1 MPPRRRWRFT
11 LPVLTLAPS
20 PRRLSVAFLALA
32 VVFGLFGVR
41 LVYAQGLWAAE
52 YSSAAADERTLQIA
66 LPSVRGPIMDTNGVP
81 LATTVDAVNVVVDQ
95 QALSNPAAA
104 ALQLSS
110 LLDRD
115 PAQLQKA
122 MTGSDLYVRLKRDVD
137 GATWAKIRD
146 LGITGIYSEPSVER
160 AYPAGAVAGNII
172 GFIGHDER
180 QGPDEPKAGQ
190 NGLEQSY
197 EDVLAGKPGSLR
209 YERDGAGRA
218 IPLAGQTRVD
228 PVPGRGLRLTIDR
241 DIQWFTEQVLA
252 AKVKEAAA
260 VAGSAIVLD
269 PRTGDILA
277 LADAPHVNPANPDG
291 SNEDDRGSRAVNAPY
306 EPGSVQ
312 KPLTLA
318 AAVDSGA
325 VDADQVFVVPDAI
338 ERDGWPR
345 PIKDFAPHEDWR
357 LTPAGIL
364 AKSSNVG
371 TIKVAE
377 RMDKDL
383 MRDYLVKFG
392 YADPPGIGMPGEVAY
407 LPEDWSDLRR
417 DTISYGQGV
426 ATTIIQL
433 ASAYGAI
440 ANDGLRMPPRLVD
453 AVVDPDGTER
463 LVPHTEPVQVVAP
476 QTAQDV
482 TTMMEAV
489 VGEGGTGSNV
499 VVDGYRL
506 AGKTGTAQIIDVNDQ
521 VVGFDATFAG
531 FAPADD
537 PQLVVVVSIHKPK
550 QGRYGGQL
558 GGPVFAD
565 IMDFALPRLGI
576 PPSGAPAPKV
586 AIFGDEQ

>member
-1 MPPRRRWRFT
+1 
-11 LPVLTLAPS
+11 VLALAPS
-20 PRRLSVAFLALA
+20 PRRLSAAFLALA
-32 VVFGLFGVR
+32 VVLGLFGVR
-41 LVYAQGLWAAE
+41 LVYAQGVWAAK
-52 YSSAAADERTLQIA
+52 YSSQASEERTLQIS
-66 LPSVRGPIMDTNGVP
+66 LPSTRGPILDTNGVP

-95 QALSNPAAA
+95 RALSNPAAA

-110 LLDRD
+110 LLGRD
-115 PAQLQKA
+115 PARLQQDL
-122 MTGSDLYVRLKRDVD
+122 TGDELYWRLKRDVD

-160 AYPAGAVAGNII
+160 AYPAGDVAGNII
-172 GFIGHDER
+172 GFIGHDEQ
-180 QGPDEPKAGQ
+180 QGPDDPKAGQ
-190 NGLEQSY
+190 FGLEQSY
-197 EDVLAGKPGSLR
+197 EDVLAGQPGSLR
-209 YERDGAGRA
+209 YERDAGGRA
-218 IPLAGQTRVD
+218 IPLADQTRVD

-241 DIQWFTEQVLA
+241 DIQWFAEQVLS

-277 LADAPHVNPANPDG
+277 FAEAPHVDPANPAASD
-291 SNEDDRGSRAVNAPY
+291 EEDRGSRAIAETY

-312 KPLTLA
+312 KPLTMA

-325 VDADQVFVVPDAI
+325 VDPDDVFLVPDSI
-338 ERDGWPR
+338 PREGWPQ
-345 PIKDFAPHEDWR
+345 PINDFAPHEDWQ

-377 RMDKDL
+377 RMDKDV

-392 YADPPGIGMPGEVAY
+392 YADPPGIGMPNESAS
-407 LPEDWSDLRR
+407 LPENWSDLRR

-426 ATTIIQL
+426 ATTIVQL

-440 ANDGLRMPPRLVD
+440 ANDGLRMPARLVD
-453 AVVDPDGTER
+453 AIVDPDGTER
-463 LVPHTEPVQVVAP
+463 LVPHTEPVQVVRP
-476 QTAQDV
+476 ETAQDV

-489 VGEGGTGSNV
+489 VADGGTASNV

-506 AGKTGTAQIIDVNDQ
+506 AAKTGTAEILNAAGQ
-521 VVGFDATFAG
+521 VVGYDATFAG

-565 IMDFALPRLGI
+565 IMDFTLPRLGI
-576 PPSGAPAPKV
+576 PPSGAAAPKV